1 VTAADYEAQFRASI
15 AVRDSMNV
23 VNEAIATIRAVR
35 EQATRAVEQAGRI
48 NRASEVKPSADALA
62 GKLGGV
68 EGSLN
73 QTKSESGQD
82 PIRYPGQLDNELTE
96 LYTNLTGDDS
106 YIYGGP
112 EGRPTRGAM
121 ERTND
126 VMQRWAPLSTQLRTI
141 LETDVPAF
149 NELLRRLGLGAIVLP
164 AKPIT

>member
-1 VTAADYEAQFRASI
+1 HALE
-15 AVRDSMNV
+15 
-23 VNEAIATIRAVR
+23 TIRAVR
-35 EQATRAVEQAGRI
+35 EQATHAVEQAGRI
-48 NRASEVKPSADALA
+48 NRASEVQPAADALG

-73 QTKSESGQD
+73 QVKSMSGQD
-82 PIRYPGQLDNELTE
+82 PIRHPGQLDNQLIE

-121 ERTND
+121 ERSTD
-126 VMQRWAPLSTQLRTI
+126 VLRQWAPLSAQLRTI
-141 LETDVPAF
+141 LEQDVPAF

-164 AKPIT
+164 